1 MHRAESRAKD
11 CEIGRLRSAPLA
23 EGCKHF
29 FMKAEKGHLEEL
41 SDRLQDMWSRKDK
54 TGWRPKGT
62 AVGFIS

>member
-11 CEIGRLRSAPLA
+11 CEIGRLRSALLA

-54 TGWRPKGT
+54 TG
-62 AVGFIS
+62 